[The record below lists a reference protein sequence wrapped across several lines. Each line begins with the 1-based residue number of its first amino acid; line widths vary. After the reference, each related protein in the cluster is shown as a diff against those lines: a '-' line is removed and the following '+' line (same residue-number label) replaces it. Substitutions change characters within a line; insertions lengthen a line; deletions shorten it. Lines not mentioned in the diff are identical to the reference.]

1 MNNNLYNW
9 HDNFMVELEMREVR
23 RDLEYARM
31 LKEAGLYRENWALR
45 VVKSLG
51 RMLAA
56 GWKEYRE
63 RRLHSSAARQSECE
77 KLPC

>member
-1 MNNNLYNW
+1 MNNNLYHW
-9 HDNFMVELEMREVR
+9 HDNFMAELEMQEVR
-23 RDLEYARM
+23 RNLEYVRM

-45 VVKSLG
+45 AVKSLG
-51 RMLAA
+51 RILAS

-63 RRLHSSAARQSECE
+63 RQLHKPAARQPECE